1 MGRRD
6 VNDFPF
12 AYLTEEQSPNP
23 SRRSEPG
30 VRLGNNRSGRPGAR
44 EIEKLLIISIV
55 LTVVFLV
62 LLTITI
68 LVGLNRGGG
77 EPVGETTVASAQNTE
92 ENGMSSLPEQ
102 TVTNDPGAPETQETE
117 QTGLSVI
124 HLG

>member
-1 MGRRD
+1 MGKRD

-23 SRRSEPG
+23 SRRSGDG
-30 VRLGNNRSGRPGAR
+30 VRLRNDRPGRPGAR

-62 LLTITI
+62 LLTVTT
-68 LVGLNRGGG
+68 LVGTNRGGVPG
-77 EPVGETTVASAQNTE
+77 AEATEVSVRNAQESAGT
-92 ENGMSSLPEQ
+92 SLPEQ
-102 TVTNDPGAPETQETE
+102 EVTSGPSTPDSQGTE

-124 HLG
+124 HLE